1 MGGSSSSSSSSEG
14 SFYNS
19 GGEGYGIAD
28 KLENELI
35 KKVPS
40 ASLDSGN
47 FHSLESIPIP
57 ALTLNHMILYHIK
70 LRN

>member
-19 GGEGYGIAD
+19 GGVGYGLAD

-47 FHSLESIPIP
+47 FQCLESNPIP
-57 ALTLNHMILYHIK
+57 AMALNHAISNHIK

>member
-19 GGEGYGIAD
+19 GGVGYGIAD

-47 FHSLESIPIP
+47 FQCLESIPIP
-57 ALTLNHMILYHIK
+57 ALALNHVILYLLK